1 MEAYKHNK
9 TGNLYFK
16 LFDAID
22 ATNSRDGNDVAVY
35 SNTQGQVFVRDKEE
49 FLQKFTKIEAV

>member
-9 TGNLYFK
+9 TGKIYFK

-22 ATNSRDGNDVAVY
+22 ATNSRDGNDIVVY
-35 SNTQGQVFVRDKEE
+35 TNAQGQVFVRDTAE
-49 FLQKFTKIEAV
+49 FNDKFTLINKK

>member
-1 MEAYKHNK
+1 MDTYKHNK

-22 ATNSRDGNDVAVY
+22 ATNSRDGNDIVVY
-35 SNTQGQVFVRDKEE
+35 TNAQGQVFVRDTAE
-49 FLQKFTKIEAV
+49 FNDKFTLINKK

>member
-9 TGNLYFK
+9 TGNIYFK

-22 ATNSRDGNDVAVY
+22 ATNNRDGNDVVVY
-35 SNTQGQVFVRDKEE
+35 TNTQGQVFVRDTIE
-49 FLQKFTKIEAV
+49 FNEKFTIVNKK

>member
-9 TGNLYFK
+9 TSNLYFK

-22 ATNSRDGNDVAVY
+22 ATNSRDGNDVVVY

-49 FLQKFTKIEAV
+49 FLQKFTKI

>member
-9 TGNLYFK
+9 TGNIYFK

-22 ATNSRDGNDVAVY
+22 ATNSRDGNSVVVY
-35 SNTQGQVFVRDKEE
+35 TNTQGQVFVRDTAE
-49 FLQKFTKIEAV
+49 FNEKFTIVNKK